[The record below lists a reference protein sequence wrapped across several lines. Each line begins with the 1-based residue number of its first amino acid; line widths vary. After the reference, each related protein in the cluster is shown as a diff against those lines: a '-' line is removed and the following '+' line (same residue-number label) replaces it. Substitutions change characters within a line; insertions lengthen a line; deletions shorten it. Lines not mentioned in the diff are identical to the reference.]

1 MFGLLYS
8 AMSTSILNLSSNLL
22 ITIELFW
29 ATTDEENKSMG
40 IPSGGHNQGLL
51 VGFVYILI
59 FQFQI
64 VPFKMSDCKKYT
76 IATYGNLY
84 IYGKILKVS

>member
-64 VPFKMSDCKKYT
+64 VSFKMSDCKKYT
-76 IATYGNLY
+76 IATYGNFYNL
-84 IYGKILKVS
+84 